1 MEEFVDRKKEQ
12 IQYHCAVS
20 LRYFLCTYFL
30 CTYFLCTVLF
40 STLPKKN
47 MSTLMNYP
55 LERNKDSLVIR
66 QICDRVLYAYRNVYK
81 ITADEYAVLLKIHK
95 WFLQNKERNVDIS
108 IVMQTFNKQN
118 PQTIS
123 KMIDKYII
131 DRKRDDVLAEIIEIG
146 RKNELKV
153 IEDEYFKFE

>member
-1 MEEFVDRKKEQ
+1 
-12 IQYHCAVS
+12 
-20 LRYFLCTYFL
+20 
-30 CTYFLCTVLF
+30 
-40 STLPKKN
+40 
-47 MSTLMNYP
+47 MNYP

-66 QICDRVLYAYRNVYK
+66 QICDRVLYAYRNIYK
-81 ITADEYAVLLKIHK
+81 ITADEYAVLLKVHK

-146 RKNELKV
+146 RKNELKA
-153 IEDEYFKFE
+153 IEDEYFKFEW